1 VAPKSR
7 GCGVREHQP
16 CGGDRQVNNST
27 EELEQA
33 SLYPFRMGWTCMT
46 RTTRF
51 QTTDSLQVVVGC
63 SLRRLWPYFFFFL
76 SLFIL

>member
-1 VAPKSR
+1 MAPKSRGTVR

-33 SLYPFRMGWTCMT
+33 AGFAWDGLA
-46 RTTRF
+46 
-51 QTTDSLQVVVGC
+51 
-63 SLRRLWPYFFFFL
+63 
-76 SLFIL
+76 

>member
-1 VAPKSR
+1 MW
-7 GCGVREHQP
+7 C
-16 CGGDRQVNNST
+16 GDRQVNNST

-63 SLRRLWPYFFFFL
+63 SLRRLLWPYFFL
-76 SLFIL
+76 SLSIIL